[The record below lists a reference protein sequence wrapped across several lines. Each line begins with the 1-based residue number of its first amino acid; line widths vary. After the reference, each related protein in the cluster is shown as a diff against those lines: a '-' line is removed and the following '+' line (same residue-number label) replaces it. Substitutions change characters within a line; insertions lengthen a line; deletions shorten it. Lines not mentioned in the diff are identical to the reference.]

1 MAEPPEVYC
10 SWCRLARGLYPSR
23 DFSSHRRSVWSL
35 MEGCESVVGENGYPL
50 GSLSSV
56 SKSTQRAGVCGPL
69 TFSHCWP
76 SCAFGCTV
84 DIAGAS
90 NAALTFGLR
99 NVSQDALLE
108 AYW

>member
-1 MAEPPEVYC
+1 
-10 SWCRLARGLYPSR
+10 
-23 DFSSHRRSVWSL
+23 

-69 TFSHCWP
+69 TLC
-76 SCAFGCTV
+76 V
-84 DIAGAS
+84 IAGLHALS
-90 NAALTFGLR
+90 AALSILLVPLMLHLPFGLR